1 LKKQLD
7 TASEEGNL
15 LHILERIVK
24 TLKQEEVSPNGR
36 GGTPFR
42 ALSQSSEEDVRLSIA
57 SQFFEAGWYL
67 ARYPDVAAAGLDP
80 LTHFLRFGIAE
91 GRDPGPLFDTKW
103 YLANNPDVAV
113 AGINPLVHYFQFGA
127 AEGRDPNPAAILKK
141 KFKTSGEQID
151 LFLKKQSSFTIG
163 EMGEKA
169 NDYNTIELR
178 TTWREY
184 FLAKGTD
191 ALKRSQL
198 GESLRHF
205 KSAIQV
211 SPELHDLFS
220 LFASVFVEHNI
231 ESIKLFERTYAASRL
246 LVTHVSCRPKL
257 ALAEFSSS
265 SFFDPTSEI
274 ETLRVIGD
282 ESVPD
287 YKFHFDADRRLLV
300 VPGNDAYEG
309 LLAKVVKFYLFMGLS
324 CLTIP
329 VLKLDD
335 DVICN
340 DPTELK
346 TAAKDVL
353 SKSDYGGR
361 VLPPATRLGDHIQF
375 WHFGKCRDAD
385 MNFRPDGMFFFFP
398 YAAGAC
404 YWLSGAAINVL
415 SKVALLHDRYFE
427 TEFCEDRAVGAALN
441 YYGIRPYHYDLI
453 ASGRVRYADPEAQKR
468 HLDTLNRAAP

>member
-1 LKKQLD
+1 V
-7 TASEEGNL
+7 ASEEGNL
-15 LHILERIVK
+15 LHILRRIAK
-24 TLKQEEVSPNGR
+24 ILKQQDASPNGR
-36 GGTPFR
+36 GGTPTR
-42 ALSQSSEEDVRLSIA
+42 APAQLSEEEDVRLAIA

-80 LTHFLRFGIAE
+80 LAHFLRFGIAE

-113 AGINPLVHYFQFGA
+113 AGINPLVHYFEFGA
-127 AEGRDPNPAAILKK
+127 AEGRDPNPAGILRK
-141 KFKTSGEQID
+141 KFKGSSEQIN
-151 LFLKKQSSFTIG
+151 LLLKKQSSFSVG
-163 EMGEKA
+163 EIGEKA

-178 TTWREY
+178 TTWRKY
-184 FLAKGTD
+184 FLAQGID
-191 ALKRSQL
+191 ALKRSQP

-211 SPELHDLFS
+211 SPELNDLFS
-220 LFASVFVEHNI
+220 LFASVFVEYNA
-231 ESIKLFERTYAASRL
+231 ESIKLFEHTYAASKL
-246 LVTHVSCRPKL
+246 VVTHVSCRPKL

-282 ESVPD
+282 ESLPD
-287 YKFHFDADRRLLV
+287 NKFHFDAGRRLLV
-300 VPGNDAYEG
+300 VPANDAYEG
-309 LLAKVVKFYLFMGLS
+309 LLTKVVKLYLFMGLS
-324 CLTIP
+324 SLTIP
-329 VLKLDD
+329 LLKLDD

-340 DPTELK
+340 DLAELK

-375 WHFGKCRDAD
+375 WHFGKCRNAD
-385 MNFRPDGMFFFFP
+385 INVRPDGMFFFFP

-404 YWLSGAAINVL
+404 YWLSEEAINLL

-441 YYGIRPYHYDLI
+441 HYGIRPYHCDLI
-453 ASGRVRYADPEAQKR
+453 ASGHLRYADPEAQKR
-468 HLDTLNRAAP
+468 HLDTLHRVTP